1 MNLSDINI
9 RDPFILTHEGKYYMY
24 GTRAKYTWDNLSSK
38 YNYGFDVY
46 VSEDLENWSEPI
58 PVFEYYDGFIGV
70 KDFWAPEVH
79 KYNGK
84 FYMFATFHPENAPR
98 GTAIL
103 VSNTPDGKFTLHS
116 SGFITPADWYCLDG
130 TFYLEGDTP
139 YMVFCHE
146 WIQIKNG
153 TVCAVELSK
162 DLTHPV
168 GEPILLWTAGDAF
181 WKYDIRGYGAYVTDG
196 PFLINKNGRL
206 ISIWS
211 SFYNGEY
218 CEAIARSDNGSL
230 LGNWTIDD
238 KLVFEKNG
246 GHGMVFKDLQGNDN
260 FLFHQPNDTPNERPA
275 FMKINLDTWF
285 ENNK

>member
-1 MNLSDINI
+1 MKLNDINI

-24 GTRAKYTWDNLSSK
+24 GTRAKYTWGSGEKKDF
-38 YNYGFDVY
+38 GFDVY
-46 VSEDLENWSEPI
+46 VSDDLENWSEPI

-84 FYMFATFHPENAPR
+84 FYMFASFYQEDLTR

-103 VSNTPDGKFTLHS
+103 VSSTPDGKFELHS
-116 SGFITPADWYCLDG
+116 DGFITPDDWSCLDG
-130 TFYLEGDTP
+130 TFYLENGTP

-146 WIQIKNG
+146 WTQIKNG

-162 DLTHPV
+162 DLKRAV
-168 GEPILLWTAGDAF
+168 GEPIELWAAGDAS

-196 PFLINKNGRL
+196 PFLINKDGRL

-211 SFYNGEY
+211 SFYKGEY

-230 LGNWTIDD
+230 LGNWTIDER
-238 KLVFEKNG
+238 LIFEKDG
-246 GHGMVFKDLQGNDN
+246 GHGMVFTDLNGNDN
-260 FLFHQPNDTPNERPA
+260 FIYHQPNDTPNERPA
-275 FMKINLDTWF
+275 FFKVDLDSWF
-285 ENNK
+285 NNNK